1 MPRDARAYLNDILE
15 SCDAIAAAVQTL
27 DLAAYQESR
36 LVRSS
41 VEREFI
47 IIGEAM
53 AALARVSPE
62 TFAAITRARRIVD
75 FRNQLTHEYP
85 TVDDALVWAIVETDV
100 PRLRRECE
108 ALMVRFES
116 RNEEGQR
123 P

>member
-1 MPRDARAYLNDILE
+1 MPRDQRAYLADILE
-15 SCDAIAAAVQTL
+15 SCDAIKAATL
-27 DLAAYQESR
+27 NLSLEEYQRNR

-53 AALARVSPE
+53 AALARIAPE
-62 TFAAITRARRIVD
+62 TFESITRARRIVD

-100 PRLRRECE
+100 PVLRAETAE
-108 ALMVRFES
+108 LSQKYEKEYGD
-116 RNEEGQR
+116 N
-123 P
+123 

>member
-15 SCDAIAAAVQTL
+15 SCDVIAAAVQTL

-53 AALARVSPE
+53 AALARV
-62 TFAAITRARRIVD
+62 
-75 FRNQLTHEYP
+75 NQIP
-85 TVDDALVWAIVETDV
+85 GNV
-100 PRLRRECE
+100 RLR
-108 ALMVRFES
+108 LPS
-116 RNEEGQR
+116 RHNRGNSNLV
-123 P
+123 